1 MSDGKKK
8 AHSVA
13 GTTEQAERE
22 SHWASGNP
30 CKDDTTERTN
40 GQTGISV
47 LLLHGAEN
55 GLHLQD
61 LARLKGWSEREV
73 RQQIHTERRQG
84 VPILSNNRDGYYLPG
99 NDHERTACVRSLR
112 HRAAEILAAAEAIER
127 SGGN

>member
-22 SHWASGNP
+22 SHWVGGDP
-30 CKDDTTERTN
+30 CKKNITEHVS
-40 GQTGISV
+40 GQTGISG

-73 RQQIHTERRQG
+73 RQQIHVERRRG
-84 VPILSNNRDGYYLPG
+84 IPILSNNRDGYFLPG
-99 NDHERTACVRSLR
+99 DDHERAACVKSLR
-112 HRAAEILAAAEAIER
+112 HRASEILAAAEAIER
-127 SGGN
+127 SGVD